1 LATLASAADSEE
13 AKRFDLLMHQ
23 AQLASLTSAAA
34 VEPCRKKI
42 VEIASALQEG
52 DQLQPTLSTSR
63 PRRVALSRPR
73 RVALSRPRR
82 VEGPYLN
89 QGMCVGLSHETR
101 GSRAIRW
108 PGGY

>member
-34 VEPCRKKI
+34 VEPCCKKI

-52 DQLQPTLSTSR
+52 DQLQPTLST
-63 PRRVALSRPR
+63 SRPR